1 MTPKPPPSA
10 SDIVAAIR
18 AGRMAD
24 VRKAADHLFKHRT
37 IEVPTS
43 LLVEALARL
52 ADRPVSWETTYKLVL
67 AVGATGDASAIDFAR
82 SLLPRSLPA
91 VRTAIGH
98 ALVLLGSRHRTLD
111 AVLADLPRAAH
122 PFLLDGV
129 MRGLG
134 VEHATVSDDVATS
147 LLRRVM
153 AGPTE
158 DYFWAA
164 VACHRWLHLPIAV
177 EFLTTLAAPAGTPE
191 TREAAALSLAG
202 KTRRWTHF

>member
-10 SDIVAAIR
+10 SDIVTAIR
-18 AGRMAD
+18 TGRMAD
-24 VRKAADHLFKHRT
+24 VRKAADHLFQHRT

-43 LLVEALARL
+43 LLVEALTRL

-67 AVGATGDASAIDFAR
+67 AVGATGDASAIDFVRALVTR
-82 SLLPRSLPA
+82 VLP
-91 VRTAIGH
+91 VVKTAIGH

-111 AVLADLPRAAH
+111 AVLADLPRAAD

-129 MRGLG
+129 MRGLA
-134 VEHATVSDDVATS
+134 VEQATVSDDVANS
-147 LLRRVM
+147 LLQRVM

-158 DYFWAA
+158 NYFWAA
-164 VACHRWLHLPIAV
+164 VACHRWLHLPVAV
-177 EFLTTLAAPAGTPE
+177 EFLTVRAARAGTSE

-202 KTRRWTHF
+202 KTRRWSHF